1 MKLNRLLLVL
11 LVAAT
16 ASGQEKDQTKTS
28 QTNSE
33 GKKITFK
40 SYLNQR
46 APEFIV
52 EKWLTEEPV
61 LKGKFLFIDFWAT
74 WCGPCRA
81 AIPDA
86 NKFQQR
92 FRDKLVVIGVS
103 NEPEAVVRKLTNPAI
118 KYYSAIDTKER
129 MKRKLELRGIPH
141 VIIVD
146 PQGIVRWEGFP
157 FLHHNIVRNYE
168 LMERVIEELIA
179 KYSN

>member
-1 MKLNRLLLVL
+1 MNLNRLLLVL

-33 GKKITFK
+33 GKKVTFK

-118 KYYSAIDTKER
+118 
-129 MKRKLELRGIPH
+129 
-141 VIIVD
+141 
-146 PQGIVRWEGFP
+146 
-157 FLHHNIVRNYE
+157 
-168 LMERVIEELIA
+168 
-179 KYSN
+179 